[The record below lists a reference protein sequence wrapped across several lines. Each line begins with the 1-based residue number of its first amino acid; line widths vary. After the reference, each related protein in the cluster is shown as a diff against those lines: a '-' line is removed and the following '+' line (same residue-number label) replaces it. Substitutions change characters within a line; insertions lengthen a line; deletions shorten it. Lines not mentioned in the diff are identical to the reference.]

1 MLAFEHRYDLKYC
14 SDILEHKSI
23 TKSAHAGGRVG
34 GPGGL
39 WGGGGEGFK
48 KNVQMVR
55 NMDSFYVLLK
65 NTEEWMERRE
75 FLHAYF
81 THCFVSLTSSTSTF
95 SSFPRASC

>member
-23 TKSAHAGGRVG
+23 TKSAHAGGGVGVG
-34 GPGGL
+34 GL
-39 WGGGGEGFK
+39 GGGGEKVLK